1 MEAHTYE
8 RSEHSQ
14 QGLCTARLG
23 SLLFKLTLVC
33 TALYSCL
40 MIAILV
46 SSVCAP
52 WQLDYISTKLA
63 QCLDIN
69 STMLWVFMY
78 CIQFQIFVLLVTWH
92 RLCCRHDFIFHYKLW
107 IVSCGVW
114 FVISFCMVLE
124 FRNDGNLPTRNF
136 FFFPQMKESDVHGY
150 AAVNTMVSFSAL
162 HVLLAVSLF
171 QCSAYARVELGE
183 AAPML
188 PDKVAAIDWLSRTQ
202 QQRPDTTRNSET
214 QPLINCFRAYVS
226 LDVIYLLTVLTF
238 ICMWSLNVAKLTVF
252 TMAIEWAVGFIGITM
267 HVCALWQSNR
277 LLDISFTKHYM
288 TIDFNC
294 KTLLSAVFMFVA
306 IFLLLRT
313 VPYGNSITHAQSSL
327 HFWILV
333 GTSYLLGFCLIA
345 TK

>member
-1 MEAHTYE
+1 M
-8 RSEHSQ
+8 R
-14 QGLCTARLG
+14 ARGRGPLRWRG
-23 SLLFKLTLVC
+23 RRRREQT
-33 TALYSCL
+33 CL
-40 MIAILV
+40 A
-46 SSVCAP
+46 C
-52 WQLDYISTKLA
+52 
-63 QCLDIN
+63 
-69 STMLWVFMY
+69 
-78 CIQFQIFVLLVTWH
+78 
-92 RLCCRHDFIFHYKLW
+92 
-107 IVSCGVW
+107 
-114 FVISFCMVLE
+114 
-124 FRNDGNLPTRNF
+124 
-136 FFFPQMKESDVHGY
+136 
-150 AAVNTMVSFSAL
+150 
-162 HVLLAVSLF
+162 
-171 QCSAYARVELGE
+171 
-183 AAPML
+183 
-188 PDKVAAIDWLSRTQ
+188 
-202 QQRPDTTRNSET
+202 
-214 QPLINCFRAYVS
+214 AYVS